1 MNSQQVALSMPL
13 MKNVKF
19 PANSMIF
26 TGFLMDIVNFDL
38 IPTEMLENLV
48 YYLPEPVAFNINFAA
63 NGMESTLLISN
74 IGSNLLMIIL
84 YILVAIMCLVL
95 YKVTSIWNR
104 LGAKLYWNGFI
115 RLFLELY

>member
-1 MNSQQVALSMPL
+1 MNSQQVALTMPL

-26 TGFLMDIVNFDL
+26 TSSLMDIVNLDL
-38 IPTEMLENLV
+38 IPTAILEDLV
-48 YYLPEPVAFNINFAA
+48 YYLPEPVVFNVNFAA
-63 NGMESTLLISN
+63 HGMKSTLLISN
-74 IGSNLLMIIL
+74 IGSKLLLIML
-84 YILVAIMCLVL
+84 YILVVIMCLVL

-104 LGAKLYWNGFI
+104 LGAKLYCNGLI